1 MKIALGADHAGYELK
16 DKIKQHLQQRGFQV
30 QDEGTRSGESVDY
43 PDYARLVAHDVTQSR
58 ADLGILVCGSG
69 IGMAMAANKVAG
81 IRAANVTTEYEAQM
95 SREHND
101 ANVLALGARI
111 LKEEDAL
118 RIVDKWLATAFA
130 GGRHERR
137 VEKIAALEK
146 EQAQTPLPAARKELM
161 HCTWKEPRGE
171 FEISTDPARID
182 VDAVY
187 RFLTASYWAKGIPL
201 ATVQL
206 SIANSLCFG
215 IYRGHEQAGFARV
228 ITDRATFAYLGDVFV
243 IETFRGRG
251 LSKWLMQCI
260 MAHPELQGLRRW
272 SLVTRDAHGL
282 YQQSGFATL
291 KAPEGWM
298 ELHHPGMY
306 AAGGSETG
314 PRE

>member
-16 DKIKQHLQQRGFQV
+16 DKIRQHLQQRGIQV

-43 PDYARLVAHDVTQSR
+43 PDYARLVAHDVSQGR

-81 IRAANVTTEYEAQM
+81 IRAANVSTEYEAQV

-146 EQAQTPLPAARKELM
+146 EQAQAPVPAARK
-161 HCTWKEPRGE
+161 
-171 FEISTDPARID
+171 I
-182 VDAVY
+182 
-187 RFLTASYWAKGIPL
+187 
-201 ATVQL
+201 
-206 SIANSLCFG
+206 
-215 IYRGHEQAGFARV
+215 
-228 ITDRATFAYLGDVFV
+228 
-243 IETFRGRG
+243 
-251 LSKWLMQCI
+251 
-260 MAHPELQGLRRW
+260 
-272 SLVTRDAHGL
+272 
-282 YQQSGFATL
+282 
-291 KAPEGWM
+291 
-298 ELHHPGMY
+298 
-306 AAGGSETG
+306 
-314 PRE
+314 